1 MASTLVRTALHSLS
15 QDKKYVESTKLK
27 SIKAQSSKIL
37 DLIIDDEK
45 TDVFD
50 EFASN
55 LYDTLKNV
63 VISSMPL
70 TSSKVRQAMWM
81 KYHKIRS
88 TKLVG
93 LWKKFTTDMEIN
105 DISVMLTQIINDQL
119 FQELIK
125 HHTTIVE
132 HDKPSKPE
140 LSTLEETILR
150 YATGFIPCK
159 LIKRFKLLKGPKY
172 AIFVECLLHLH
183 VSDHCDDESIESSF
197 LDYTKHW
204 TNIVNRGGLFETN
217 DQCFM
222 LFKEIERTLQPK
234 LQSALLDSAR
244 ATEEADTVTRKETII
259 HEVVSD
265 DDVGFYWSL
274 CSVYIPDE
282 EISCELLTQIVELW
296 LTIRGFSLAK
306 EWVEKHKWEKKKST
320 AKTKSLRKKLKE
332 SYDTSTKKQLV

>member
-1 MASTLVRTALHSLS
+1 
-15 QDKKYVESTKLK
+15 
-27 SIKAQSSKIL
+27 
-37 DLIIDDEK
+37 
-45 TDVFD
+45 
-50 EFASN
+50 
-55 LYDTLKNV
+55 
-63 VISSMPL
+63 
-70 TSSKVRQAMWM
+70 
-81 KYHKIRS
+81 
-88 TKLVG
+88 
-93 LWKKFTTDMEIN
+93 
-105 DISVMLTQIINDQL
+105 
-119 FQELIK
+119 
-125 HHTTIVE
+125 
-132 HDKPSKPE
+132 
-140 LSTLEETILR
+140 
-150 YATGFIPCK
+150 
-159 LIKRFKLLKGPKY
+159 
-172 AIFVECLLHLH
+172 
-183 VSDHCDDESIESSF
+183 
-197 LDYTKHW
+197 
-204 TNIVNRGGLFETN
+204 
-217 DQCFM
+217 M